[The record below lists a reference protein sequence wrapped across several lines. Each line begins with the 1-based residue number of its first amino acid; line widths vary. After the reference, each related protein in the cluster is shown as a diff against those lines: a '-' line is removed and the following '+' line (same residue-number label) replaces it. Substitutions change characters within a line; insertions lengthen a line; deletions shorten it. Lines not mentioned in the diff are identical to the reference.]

1 MDNFVPN
8 LLIGLREGLEATL
21 IVSILAA
28 YLVKIDRR
36 DRMAHL
42 SFGVGAAVALSL
54 AFGAALTFTS
64 ANLST
69 KAQEGLGGILSLVA
83 VVLVTWMV
91 FWMRKTARN
100 LSGELRGK
108 MDAALS
114 VGAGAV
120 VFTAFL
126 AVARE
131 GLETAL
137 FLWATIDSTNG
148 STVGPMLGA
157 LVGILIAI
165 LLGYLLYNRV
175 LTFNLGRFFT
185 WTGGALIVVAAG
197 VAAYGVGDLQEADL
211 LPGHEAL
218 AFDLSDH
225 ISESSWYGALLK
237 GIFNISPVWSW
248 AQLGVWLG
256 YLVPVM
262 AIYVCYRYLF
272 RSPEPAAA
280 PAPATAA
287 AGAGA
292 GAVPAGPDT
301 TRIDAAPAADAAIP
315 TAEAA
320 IPTQSTDSP
329 SGQHR
334 DIPAPAGNNDTSK
347 PADSGEEAA
356 PKEDEV
362 MGWRRTLTA
371 VPVLSVSVVGLLLAG
386 GAIGFALNG
395 GSDGTAAGT
404 AAGASV
410 VTAGDDTCAYSG
422 PALSAGT
429 HTFKVSNTTGK
440 AIELYFIGANGQAVG
455 EVENVGPGTSRNLT
469 VDLAEGD
476 YTLRCRPTSTT
487 GDGVTS
493 KLTIAAPGA
502 SAPGAAYDPRLY
514 EAVGEYRVYVEGQTG
529 QLVTATETF
538 AAAVKSGDV
547 EAAKRLYA
555 PARVFY
561 ERIEPVAESFGDL
574 DPAIDAREGDVPDDE
589 WTGFHVIERDLWVN
603 GKTSDPVVADKLLA
617 DVKKLQTLVTDV
629 KLTPSQLGN
638 GAAELLNEVATSK
651 VTGEEERYSHT
662 DLIDFAANVEGA
674 RAAYEPLLPVLK
686 DTDPELAKT
695 IDARLTDVEKA
706 LEPYKSGD
714 GYVDYTSLSDTQV
727 RALSDKVDG
736 LAEPL
741 SKLTGAVAA

>member
-262 AIYVCYRYLF
+262 AIYV
-272 RSPEPAAA
+272 
-280 PAPATAA
+280 
-287 AGAGA
+287 
-292 GAVPAGPDT
+292 V
-301 TRIDAAPAADAAIP
+301 
-315 TAEAA
+315 
-320 IPTQSTDSP
+320 
-329 SGQHR
+329 
-334 DIPAPAGNNDTSK
+334 
-347 PADSGEEAA
+347 
-356 PKEDEV
+356 
-362 MGWRRTLTA
+362 
-371 VPVLSVSVVGLLLAG
+371 
-386 GAIGFALNG
+386 
-395 GSDGTAAGT
+395 
-404 AAGASV
+404 
-410 VTAGDDTCAYSG
+410 
-422 PALSAGT
+422 
-429 HTFKVSNTTGK
+429 
-440 AIELYFIGANGQAVG
+440 
-455 EVENVGPGTSRNLT
+455 
-469 VDLAEGD
+469 
-476 YTLRCRPTSTT
+476 
-487 GDGVTS
+487 
-493 KLTIAAPGA
+493 
-502 SAPGAAYDPRLY
+502 
-514 EAVGEYRVYVEGQTG
+514 
-529 QLVTATETF
+529 
-538 AAAVKSGDV
+538 
-547 EAAKRLYA
+547 
-555 PARVFY
+555 
-561 ERIEPVAESFGDL
+561 
-574 DPAIDAREGDVPDDE
+574 
-589 WTGFHVIERDLWVN
+589 
-603 GKTSDPVVADKLLA
+603 
-617 DVKKLQTLVTDV
+617 
-629 KLTPSQLGN
+629 
-638 GAAELLNEVATSK
+638 
-651 VTGEEERYSHT
+651 
-662 DLIDFAANVEGA
+662 
-674 RAAYEPLLPVLK
+674 
-686 DTDPELAKT
+686 
-695 IDARLTDVEKA
+695 
-706 LEPYKSGD
+706 
-714 GYVDYTSLSDTQV
+714 
-727 RALSDKVDG
+727 
-736 LAEPL
+736 
-741 SKLTGAVAA
+741 